1 MIAKTDSSLLL
12 ALSYVSHFEP
22 KNGVFVVYLLRLMF
36 RDYRS
41 FKFAKLLNQ
50 HSVHP
55 CSDVYPRGLKSHTWS
70 SGLVG
75 GDITQLWIMSSK
87 LSTGGSWLLHVTL
100 WEWRHVYPA
109 LLPDWQLAN
118 RWERTRVTVWGVK
131 REEYGVRINDKGFQ
145 LRSKF
150 VIP

>member
-36 RDYRS
+36 RDYKS

-75 GDITQLWIMSSK
+75 GDITLDNEQQAVNRRLMAAPCDP
-87 LSTGGSWLLHVTL
+87 LRMETC
-100 WEWRHVYPA
+100 
-109 LLPDWQLAN
+109 LPC
-118 RWERTRVTVWGVK
+118 T
-131 REEYGVRINDKGFQ
+131 
-145 LRSKF
+145 S
-150 VIP
+150 P